1 MSDIETSGVLV
12 SIRQAAGHLGM
23 APSSLYRL
31 CKMGK
36 VPSYAAGSKGYGV
49 RVNIPE
55 AKTALRR
62 PLQTRPEQQGE
73 LDVRQ
78 MSRIA

>member
-1 MSDIETSGVLV
+1 MSDTQTSGVLV
-12 SIRQAAGHLGM
+12 SVKQAAGHLGM

-31 CKMGK
+31 CKNGK

-49 RVNIPE
+49 RVDVQE

-62 PLQTRPEQQGE
+62 QVQTRPKHNEVLE
-73 LDVRQ
+73 
-78 MSRIA
+78 